1 MLYIDNSL
9 EQELKKKYPGFEV
22 NAYCPYR
29 SRQTSR
35 YIQIF
40 IDGCDH
46 DLHYEYI
53 IDSDWKGRVELHFEG
68 NWEEKFGVLIDKLIN
83 KTQNRDELTWD
94 EWEYRYRCRHSKK
107 IDTIE
112 ELFQTMSYM
121 MNVFD
126 DLIKNLLVESPTSEK
141 QTIPSD
147 ENTDVSEITASFV
160 KLHECLA
167 KSLKIPEY
175 QRPYRWN
182 VNNVEQL
189 LNDIKNSRDNGKPI
203 YLIGS
208 IILHKKGND
217 YDIVDGQQRI
227 TSIILLLKNLK
238 VNNLPNLQYNH
249 NDSFRHI
256 KDNYDYIER
265 WLNSNV
271 SNRKEFSEYI
281 INNCMFV
288 EIIVTKLEEAFQ
300 MFESQNGRG
309 KELEAYNLLK
319 AYHIRAMASS
329 TKEDKINCDKQ
340 WEDATMFIS
349 QKGQRKDLLLQ
360 LFNEQL
366 YRTRLWSNYED
377 AYFFSKK
384 SVDEFKGVS
393 LGKEHSLD
401 FPYQNIFIQ
410 QEIATQITRN
420 LNMNLFKVKGRF
432 IHGDSEN
439 MNPFVCITQ
448 LILNGKPFFEYIETY
463 VEIYKKLFLQLD
475 SSQMVEFKEFY
486 EKHCHYPGYNRRIG
500 DGYIREVYK
509 SAIIYVFDRF
519 GEIGVNAIYKELYM
533 CIYRHR
539 LEKRQV
545 RYATMAKAENSAWIF
560 RTIRNA
566 KNIANLNPIKQ
577 LALKTKYTFDNN
589 EESVQKIIEE
599 VLSVYINYNK

>member
-9 EQELKKKYPGFEV
+9 EQELKKKYPDFKV

-53 IDSDWKGRVELHFEG
+53 IDSDWEGRVELHFEG

-126 DLIKNLLVESPTSEK
+126 DLIKNLLAESPTSEK

-349 QKGQRKDLLLQ
+349 PKGQRKDLLLQ

-432 IHGDSEN
+432 IHGDGEN

-589 EESVQKIIEE
+589 EESVQKMIEE